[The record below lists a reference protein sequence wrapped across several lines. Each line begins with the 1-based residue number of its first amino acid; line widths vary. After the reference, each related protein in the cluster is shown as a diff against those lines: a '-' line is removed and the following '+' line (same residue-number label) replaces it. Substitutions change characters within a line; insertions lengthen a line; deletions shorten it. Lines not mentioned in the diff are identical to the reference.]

1 MNGVILL
8 RSPNLH
14 GTLLCL
20 LKRCDAESYQVIE
33 GREKEGGRGRGKKTR
48 EGGREGGREGE
59 RGGAGRKGG
68 KVLTIGEKDEEREN
82 RV

>member
-33 GREKEGGRGRGKKTR
+33 GREREGGRGRGKKN
-48 EGGREGGREGE
+48 EGGREGGREGRSWKKRGRGTDNWGE
-59 RGGAGRKGG
+59 R
-68 KVLTIGEKDEEREN
+68 
-82 RV
+82 